1 MTKKQE
7 EISKRIRDSIVNF
20 DVDGVKNASLAAM
33 DSGLSP
39 EKIIEVMGEGMSM
52 VGKKYEDGEY
62 FVPELIMAGE
72 TMKEGLAVL
81 EPYFT
86 GEPQSTLG
94 TAVVATVLGDLH
106 DIGKNI
112 FITLLTTAGFKVVD
126 LGVDVPAEKVVETV
140 NSSDANIVGLSA
152 LLTTNLEQIPLV
164 IDELKKAGL
173 RERVKVIIGGATV
186 TETFAKEIE
195 ADGYAKDAVTGV
207 RICKKW
213 AETT

>member
-20 DVDGVKNASLAAM
+20 DVEGVKNASLAAI

-39 EKIIEVMGEGMSM
+39 EKIIEIMGEGMSM

-72 TMKEGLAVL
+72 TMKEGVAVL
-81 EPYFT
+81 EPHIT

-173 RERVKVIIGGATV
+173 REKVKVIIGGATV
-186 TETFAKEIE
+186 TETFAKDIE

-213 AETT
+213 VETT